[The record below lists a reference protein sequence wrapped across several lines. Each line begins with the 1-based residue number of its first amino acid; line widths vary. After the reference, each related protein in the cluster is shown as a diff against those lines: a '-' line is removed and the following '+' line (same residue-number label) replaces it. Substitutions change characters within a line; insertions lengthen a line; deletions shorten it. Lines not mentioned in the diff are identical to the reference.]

1 MPQEQMLNSGEVE
14 THIWRA
20 QRKKSCA
27 RVNSRRIKSTSSV
40 KLAIHMMPRSSTCE
54 RPRQSSD
61 CRKACASLGEKPNL
75 LSSRATWSCSRQ
87 GTRRSKRRPCLSI
100 SRNSCV
106 HAVNQ
111 RNERNNIFHLVLL
124 QMTYEVPLDVFRHK
138 LLFVK
143 EFLYPTL
150 SENAL
155 SRIVGFAQGFDGMKL
170 RNCHERCPCRER
182 PV

>member
-1 MPQEQMLNSGEVE
+1 MRETAPIFRLQESLCVVGRE
-14 THIWRA
+14 T
-20 QRKKSCA
+20 
-27 RVNSRRIKSTSSV
+27 
-40 KLAIHMMPRSSTCE
+40 KLAFFAGHVELQQTGDAAFETAPLFVDFAEQLWT
-54 RPRQSSD
+54 
-61 CRKACASLGEKPNL
+61 
-75 LSSRATWSCSRQ
+75 
-87 GTRRSKRRPCLSI
+87 
-100 SRNSCV
+100 V

-124 QMTYEVPLDVFRHK
+124 QMTYEVPLDVFRHN

-155 SRIVGFAQGFDGMKL
+155 SSIVGFAQGFDGMKL